1 MAKRKPTARFNIA
14 ATGDI
19 HVGLTIED
27 MDRSDEALG
36 ALECFVDWCI
46 ANKPTVAEIG
56 GDIFDYNHPLSSHV
70 AAVMRLLRRL
80 DEAEIIVIVMM
91 GNHDAIADLTQ
102 LWAGRP
108 LEAAGYTNIRFAT
121 EPCILDLGANQWMM
135 CLPHVSKA
143 MAVHKGFRTPQEFL
157 ETWARQQLDKWKGMP
172 LIVCAHMNVWCAKTG
187 TEATMLRQSDLQ
199 LPAWLPDHEAVGIV
213 INHHIHTPQNFG
225 KVWLPGSPLC
235 TDFGDVD
242 ENKSFMVASEQDGEW
257 TVERVRTPQA
267 PLQEFE
273 IDCLNKDASQI
284 ANLLGQVR
292 KTILP
297 DAIVKLRV
305 LIEEERLAEFEEEG
319 AMNMLRPFC
328 RYVKQIQKVPV
339 RKRAV
344 RDGRQSAGLAPVDAV
359 ELYLER
365 ANPKGAE
372 RKRELAMMFLRGEK
386 PSITEPIS
394 ITENEAQLDAAIE
407 NAEREE
413 VADRVVR
420 AATDAE
426 DVIESRVVK
435 TKTKSAVNYD
445 VKVKKA
451 SAIDKIEVSLE
462 V

>member
-1 MAKRKPTARFNIA
+1 MAKRKPTTARFNIA

-36 ALECFVDWCI
+36 ALEMFVDWCI
-46 ANKPTVAEIG
+46 ENKPTLAEIG

-80 DEAEIIVIVMM
+80 DDAGIRAIVMM
-91 GNHDAIADLTQ
+91 GNHDAIADLQQ

-108 LEAAGYTNIRFAT
+108 LQEAGYTNITFAT
-121 EPCILDLGANQWMM
+121 EPCILEAEINQYEQYVM
-135 CLPHVSKA
+135 CLPHITKT

-157 ETWARQQLDKWKGMP
+157 ETWARQQLDKWEGKP

-199 LPAWLPDHEAVGIV
+199 LPAWLPEHEAVGIV

-225 KVWLPGSPLC
+225 NVWLPGSPLC

-273 IDCLNKDASQI
+273 IDCMNKDASQI

-319 AMNMLRPFC
+319 TMNMLRPFC

-394 ITENEAQLDAAIE
+394 ITENEAQLDETLAANTE
-407 NAEREE
+407 PEPEAP
-413 VADRVVR
+413 VK
-420 AATDAE
+420 AAPRFKTDKKTNS
-426 DVIESRVVK
+426 SRD
-435 TKTKSAVNYD
+435 S
-445 VKVKKA
+445 
-451 SAIDKIEVSLE
+451 VSLE